1 MESFR
6 LPSWGRWGLIVA
18 AGLLVAALFWLLFR
32 GEENSGTARP
42 RIGFVIIGDV
52 TRPGYNSAHYE
63 GMKKACEMLG
73 AELLLKDKVA
83 ENNGQCRKAVQ
94 ELAAAG
100 ANMIFLASYAYPA
113 EVQDLTAEYPN
124 IAFATVSAEVHSRNM
139 TAYFP
144 RLYQARYLSG
154 ALAAMRSKTGIL
166 GYVGAMQNS
175 EVCRG
180 INAFTLGARRV
191 NPKARVLVTWTGS
204 WQDAEQANANA
215 VRLIKA
221 GADVLTFH
229 QNEANVAD
237 VAEAHGIDFIGYHTP
252 LEGYSEHNLTS
263 VVARWDAFYSVI
275 LYRFL
280 RGELNHTRNFW
291 VGIDQGAVGLSPYS
305 VAVTPDIAVRL
316 DSMLQ
321 ELINNRLI
329 FSGVLRDNTGRLRCG
344 EGEAISDDA
353 LLERMNWL
361 MEGVE
366 VLGPEK

>member
-1 MESFR
+1 MESLR
-6 LPSWGRWGLIVA
+6 LPRWGRWGLVLG
-18 AGLLVAALFWLLFR
+18 AGLLMIALSWLLFR
-32 GEENSGTARP
+32 GEENSDSARP
-42 RIGFVIIGDV
+42 KVGFVIIGDV
-52 TRPGYNSAHYE
+52 TRPGYNSAHYN
-63 GMKKACEMLG
+63 GMKAACDKLG
-73 AELLLKDKVA
+73 ADLLLKSEVA
-83 ENNGQCRKAVQ
+83 ENSGECRKAVQ

-113 EVQDLTAEYPN
+113 EVQDLTADYPD
-124 IAFATVSAEVHSRNM
+124 IAFATVSAEVHTRNM

-166 GYVGAMQNS
+166 GYVAAIQNS

-191 NPKARVLVTWTGS
+191 NPKARVLVVWTDS
-204 WQDAEQANANA
+204 WQDADRATAGA
-215 VRLIKA
+215 DLLLRA
-221 GADVLTFH
+221 GADVLTYH

-237 VAEAHGIDFIGYHTP
+237 VAEAHGIDFIGYNTP

-263 VVARWDAFYSVI
+263 VVARWEAYYTSI
-275 LYRFL
+275 LYRYL
-280 RGELNHTRNFW
+280 RGELNHTRNYW
-291 VGIDQGAVGLSPYS
+291 IGIDQGAVGLSGYS
-305 VAVTPDIAVRL
+305 KEISADMVVRL

-329 FSGVLRDNTGRLRCG
+329 FSGVLRDNTGQLRCG

-361 MEGVE
+361 VEGVE
-366 VLGPEK
+366 VLGR